1 MGEVIKSS
9 WVSEKRL
16 QEYLD
21 AAGGD
26 ESRASD
32 LYAWNAEVSSALF
45 EVIHHF
51 EVLLR
56 NTIIHQLEKDG
67 PGPNVPPGSPWV
79 QNEGAVAEVS
89 ARLARLKK
97 DPTAA
102 RVYSGLTFGFWQRLF
117 GSSYV
122 YDELWRH
129 TLRFVFRHHPKVDR
143 SIVAAHLEAVNRLRN
158 RIAHH
163 RSLLERDTRVE
174 VRRIVRLIRWIDPAA
189 AEWVSSIERVT
200 QLAARRPVVSDRDVI
215 VVAAADAWHFY
226 ATRKQN
232 VYVAPVGRS
241 FPVISRIG
249 FYADQQIQAVFPA
262 VLEHRINVDWTKA
275 NASRL
280 LKSSVPHDATVG
292 AAIRAASQPDFP
304 LSAYQVF
311 ILSSMNDPQ
320 TTSLPAPISHSK
332 RGRGSAF
339 IQGRRYF
346 SMSALQSASD
356 TDDLA

>member
-97 DPTAA
+97 TRRPHA
-102 RVYSGLTFGFWQRLF
+102 
-117 GSSYV
+117 
-122 YDELWRH
+122 
-129 TLRFVFRHHPKVDR
+129 
-143 SIVAAHLEAVNRLRN
+143 SIQD
-158 RIAHH
+158 
-163 RSLLERDTRVE
+163 SLL
-174 VRRIVRLIRWIDPAA
+174 
-189 AEWVSSIERVT
+189 VS
-200 QLAARRPVVSDRDVI
+200 
-215 VVAAADAWHFY
+215 
-226 ATRKQN
+226 
-232 VYVAPVGRS
+232 
-241 FPVISRIG
+241 
-249 FYADQQIQAVFPA
+249 
-262 VLEHRINVDWTKA
+262 
-275 NASRL
+275 
-280 LKSSVPHDATVG
+280 
-292 AAIRAASQPDFP
+292 
-304 LSAYQVF
+304 
-311 ILSSMNDPQ
+311 
-320 TTSLPAPISHSK
+320 
-332 RGRGSAF
+332 GRGSSEVHTSTTSSGATH
-339 IQGRRYF
+339 
-346 SMSALQSASD
+346 SD
-356 TDDLA
+356 SSSVTTPR